1 MSTTGWAILQFCI
14 KTLPQISDSNEIT
27 CHDFCPHFSHFLL
40 QCVLP
45 AFLPRI
51 PPRSHNE
58 LLCPHLQCTLH
69 ARESFSIASNQRF
82 GKTAE
87 TNFWMKLI
95 NNAEFRI
102 QNSEFRMQNTECRI
116 MNANSDVK
124 FLVFPKG
131 VVRPH
136 RKNPVADRVEPNSS
150 RRRVS

>member
-1 MSTTGWAILQFCI
+1 MWGQVGSGLWRKAGQTYDIAILLNSFVILSKPRRGDATMQSTVATVSGSRFVIRRAKLGLLI
-14 KTLPQISDSNEIT
+14 KTPPQISDSNEIT

-69 ARESFSIASNQRF
+69 ARESFSIALTQLF

-95 NNAEFRI
+95 ARI
-102 QNSEFRMQNTECRI
+102 
-116 MNANSDVK
+116 
-124 FLVFPKG
+124 L
-131 VVRPH
+131 
-136 RKNPVADRVEPNSS
+136 
-150 RRRVS
+150 